1 MEEKLTEI
9 LMSKSFSELT
19 EMERMSYSEW
29 FTTEEDY
36 ESLQSLFVQLEEY
49 KKNQPSASYHK
60 TKVALDEL
68 FDKQYHSSS
77 FTTRIFPSNK
87 PFYLSPIFQIAAI
100 LLLLVLLYPLSQKE
114 VETPIQLAQNDSAS
128 EKIGKKSS
136 KSSSSQLKIENEVK
150 SVNNSNKRNSS
161 SSSSQTGNSIE
172 IGTKF
177 EDLRLTNMPIDGLI
191 HDESMPYSDES
202 NEMADEVSRSEIL
215 EKVVSDYTEDLLSKP
230 EFVKE
235 ADVFFSQRNVGKDLE
250 QRNDKSKVKSLSE
263 NTSILALLTPIF

>member
-114 VETPIQLAQNDSAS
+114 VEPPIQLAKNDSAS
-128 EKIGKKSS
+128 EKMGKKSS

-150 SVNNSNKRNSS
+150 SVINSSKRNSFS
-161 SSSSQTGNSIE
+161 PSSQTSDSIE

-177 EDLRLTNMPIDGLI
+177 EDLRLSNMPIDGLI

-202 NEMADEVSRSEIL
+202 KELAVGVSRFEIL
-215 EKVVSDYTEDLLSKP
+215 EKVVSDYSEDLLSKP

-235 ADVFFSQRNVGKDLE
+235 ADGFFCQRNVGKDLE
-250 QRNDKSKVKSLSE
+250 QRNNISKVKSLSE

>member
-19 EMERMSYSEW
+19 EMEKMSYSEW

-128 EKIGKKSS
+128 EKMGKKSS

-161 SSSSQTGNSIE
+161 SPSSQTSGSIE

-177 EDLRLTNMPIDGLI
+177 QDLRLSNMPIDGFI

-202 NEMADEVSRSEIL
+202 KELAVEVSRSEIL
-215 EKVVSDYTEDLLSKP
+215 EKVVSDYSEDLLSKP

>member
-19 EMERMSYSEW
+19 EMERKSYSEW

-100 LLLLVLLYPLSQKE
+100 LLLIVLLYPLSQKE
-114 VETPIQLAQNDSAS
+114 VDTPIQLAQKDSAS
-128 EKIGKKSS
+128 EKMGKKSS

-150 SVNNSNKRNSS
+150 SDINSSKRNSS
-161 SSSSQTGNSIE
+161 SPSSQTSGSIE

-177 EDLRLTNMPIDGLI
+177 EDLRLSNMPIDGLI
-191 HDESMPYSDES
+191 HDESMSYSDES
-202 NEMADEVSRSEIL
+202 KELAVEVSSSEVF
-215 EKVVSDYTEDLLSKP
+215 EKVVSDYREDLLSKP
-230 EFVKE
+230 EIVKE
-235 ADVFFSQRNVGKDLE
+235 ANMFFSQRKVGKDLE
-250 QRNDKSKVKSLSE
+250 QRNKISKVKSLSE